1 MEAGLPLL
9 EPKGGQALL
18 SIRARVSGQISQHLR
33 QQKKFYHGDLCRG
46 IGCGWVSVA

>member
-18 SIRARVSGQISQHLR
+18 SIRARLSGQISQHLR